1 MTLIFAHRGAAGT
14 YPENT
19 MISFQIAE
27 THKADGIEL
36 DVQLT
41 KDGKVVV
48 IHDETVNRTT
58 NGKGAVRNYTYE
70 DLQKLDASY
79 TFSKKVGFCSIP
91 LLEDVLEW
99 LQSNKLLLNI
109 ELKNNKVPYRGLDE
123 EIITLV
129 RKYEMETRTILSSFN
144 HYSMKRCHM
153 MAPDIETAILYREG
167 LHSPWGYARKMG
179 ASAIHPNYRYIADGI
194 IEQTLENGIAVRPY
208 TVNDE
213 EMMHK
218 LFRMGVSGI
227 VTDHPERAKAL
238 LQKNATK
245 K

>member
-19 MISFQIAE
+19 MISFQMAE
-27 THKADGIEL
+27 KYEADGIEL
-36 DVQLT
+36 DVQFT

-70 DLQKLDASY
+70 DLRKLDASY
-79 TFSKKVGFCSIP
+79 KFSEKVGFCSIP
-91 LLEDVLEW
+91 LLEEVLEW
-99 LQSNKLLLNI
+99 LQSNTLLLNI

-123 EIITLV
+123 EVITLV
-129 RKYEMETRTILSSFN
+129 RKYEMEDRTILSSFN
-144 HYSMKRCHM
+144 HYSMKKCHM

-179 ASAIHPNYRYIADGI
+179 ATAIHPNYRYIADGI
-194 IEQTLENGIAVRPY
+194 IEETMREGIAVRPY

-213 EMMHK
+213 EMMKK
-218 LFRMGVSGI
+218 LFCMHVSGI
-227 VTDHPERAKAL
+227 VTDYPERARVMS
-238 LQKNATK
+238 QKNETF
-245 K
+245 